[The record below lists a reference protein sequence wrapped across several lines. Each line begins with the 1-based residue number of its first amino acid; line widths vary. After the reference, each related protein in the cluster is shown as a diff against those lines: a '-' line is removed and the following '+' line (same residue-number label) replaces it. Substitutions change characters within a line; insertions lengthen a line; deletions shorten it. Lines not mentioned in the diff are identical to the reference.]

1 MDFQD
6 IYWKLSPE
14 SSHSYCNCSGQAY
27 FSGVQHGAVMEGTV
41 MEAQVSAAASDT
53 GIQNGKSA
61 GSSTSDFSGTNN
73 QVLGVGNFSIE
84 LTDLPFVLNH

>member
-1 MDFQD
+1 
-6 IYWKLSPE
+6 
-14 SSHSYCNCSGQAY
+14 
-27 FSGVQHGAVMEGTV
+27 

>member
-1 MDFQD
+1 MDSQD

-14 SSHSYCNCSGQAY
+14 SSHSYCNCS
-27 FSGVQHGAVMEGTV
+27 V